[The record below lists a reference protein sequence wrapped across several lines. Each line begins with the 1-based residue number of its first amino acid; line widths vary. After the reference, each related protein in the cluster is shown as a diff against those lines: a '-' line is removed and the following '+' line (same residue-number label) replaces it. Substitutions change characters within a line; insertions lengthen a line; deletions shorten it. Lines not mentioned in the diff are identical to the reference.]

1 MPTRKPVIV
10 SVLLTII
17 LLVLVAILT
26 MFVQIV
32 LLNGVMNEGQATT
45 ALGVT
50 LGCQAVTILLGAI
63 LARWSTRLL
72 ISRFQLGQILAVLI
86 PVVIMTILG
95 AVTAIL
101 SIFTGLIAAGIN

>member
-10 SVLLTII
+10 SVVLTI
-17 LLVLVAILT
+17 LLLILVAILT

-32 LLNGVMNEGQATT
+32 LLNGVMIEGQATT

-50 LGCQAVTILLGAI
+50 FGCQAVTVILGAI

-72 ISRFQLGQILAVLI
+72 ISRFQLGQILAVII
-86 PVVIMTILG
+86 PVVSVTILG

>member
-32 LLNGVMNEGQATT
+32 LLNGVMNDGQATT

-50 LGCQAVTILLGAI
+50 LGCQGVTIILGAI

-72 ISRFQLGQILAVLI
+72 ITRFQLGQFLAVLI
-86 PVVIMTILG
+86 PVVSVTILG

-101 SIFTGLIAAGIN
+101 SIFSGLITAGIN

>member
-10 SVLLTII
+10 SVILTI
-17 LLVLVAILT
+17 LLLILVAILT

-50 LGCQAVTILLGAI
+50 FGCQAVTIILGAI
-63 LARWSTRLL
+63 LARWSTQLL
-72 ISRFQLGQILAVLI
+72 ISRFGLGHILAVLI
-86 PVVIMTILG
+86 PVVS
-95 AVTAIL
+95 VAIL
-101 SIFTGLIAAGIN
+101 AAVASVLSLFTSLIAAGIK

>member
-10 SVLLTII
+10 SVVLTI
-17 LLVLVAILT
+17 LLLILVAILT

-50 LGCQAVTILLGAI
+50 FGCQAVTILLGAI

-86 PVVIMTILG
+86 PVVSVTILG

-101 SIFTGLIAAGIN
+101 SIFSGLITAGIN

>member
-86 PVVIMTILG
+86 PVVSVTILG

>member
-10 SVLLTII
+10 SVILTII

-50 LGCQAVTILLGAI
+50 FGCQAVTVILGAI

-72 ISRFQLGQILAVLI
+72 ISRFQLGTILAVII
-86 PVVIMTILG
+86 PVVSVTILG

>member
-50 LGCQAVTILLGAI
+50 FGCQAVTVILGAI

-72 ISRFQLGQILAVLI
+72 ISRFQLGQILAVII
-86 PVVIMTILG
+86 PVVSVTILG

>member
-10 SVLLTII
+10 SVVLTI
-17 LLVLVAILT
+17 LLLILVAILT

-50 LGCQAVTILLGAI
+50 LGCQAVTIILGAI

-86 PVVIMTILG
+86 PVVSVTILG

-101 SIFTGLIAAGIN
+101 SIFSGLIAAGIN

>member
-50 LGCQAVTILLGAI
+50 FGCQAVTILLGAI

-86 PVVIMTILG
+86 PVVSMTILG

-101 SIFTGLIAAGIN
+101 SIFTGLITAGIN

>member
-10 SVLLTII
+10 SVVLTII
-17 LLVLVAILT
+17 LLILVAILT
-26 MFVQIV
+26 MFIQIV
-32 LLNGVMNEGQATT
+32 MLNGVMNEGQATT

-50 LGCQAVTILLGAI
+50 LGCQGVTIILGAI

-86 PVVIMTILG
+86 PVGSMTILG

-101 SIFTGLIAAGIN
+101 SIFTGLIAAGID